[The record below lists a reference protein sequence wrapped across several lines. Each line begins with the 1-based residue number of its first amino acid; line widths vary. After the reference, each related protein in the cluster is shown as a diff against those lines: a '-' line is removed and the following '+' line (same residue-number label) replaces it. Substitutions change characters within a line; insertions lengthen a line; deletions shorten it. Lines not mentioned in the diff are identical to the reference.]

1 MTDLKYNQQSVEELK
16 ELREKFI
23 DARLNAKN
31 KIGKTILFIFGIIA
45 LLGGI
50 GYMFISGL
58 NVYNVIVMLFGG
70 GVAYIWI
77 RDDNKRKYYE
87 DEIKKINQEL
97 ESR

>member
-50 GYMFISGL
+50 GYMFISSL

>member
-1 MTDLKYNQQSVEELK
+1 MTDLKYNQLSEEELK
-16 ELREKFI
+16 ELRKKFI

-31 KIGKTILFIFGIIA
+31 KIGKLILFIFGIIA